1 MVCRKWS
8 VGDLADEAPCGAAGD
23 SGVDKLPDQA
33 VRTRQADEPA
43 ALGAGGKIISPQSIA
58 IATSAGNQQGK
69 EGEILKAAIPYA
81 LTYVLIT
88 GIIVY
93 IFS

>member
-1 MVCRKWS
+1 MFFPTKLRLRHFLSLLRGQVVWS
-8 VGDLADEAPCGAAGD
+8 
-23 SGVDKLPDQA
+23 
-33 VRTRQADEPA
+33 
-43 ALGAGGKIISPQSIA
+43 A

-81 LTYVLIT
+81 LVYVAIT

>member
-1 MVCRKWS
+1 MQFYIVYNEWFILYIYLR
-8 VGDLADEAPCGAAGD
+8 
-23 SGVDKLPDQA
+23 
-33 VRTRQADEPA
+33 
-43 ALGAGGKIISPQSIA
+43 GKIISPQSIA

-81 LTYVLIT
+81 LVYVCIT

-93 IFS
+93 LFS